1 MKIKMYD
8 SIYMDMM
15 GHPIVKM
22 GYYKKRIS
30 FNKKRKFKY
39 ITCVSDEFHNFKIKG
54 SDKDE

>member
-22 GYYKKRIS
+22 GYCIRRVS

-39 ITCVSDEFHNFKIKG
+39 TKCVSDEFHRFKING
-54 SDKDE
+54 DDKDE